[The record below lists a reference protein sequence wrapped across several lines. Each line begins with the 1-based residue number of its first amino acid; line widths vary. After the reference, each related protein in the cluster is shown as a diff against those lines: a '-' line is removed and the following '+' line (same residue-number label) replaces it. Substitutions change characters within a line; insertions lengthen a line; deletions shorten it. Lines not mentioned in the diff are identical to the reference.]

1 MGFVTREDFRLVIR
15 KRRQSKDDDRDE
27 GGSFK
32 RTNNHK
38 QWSLIL
44 LYRLIHSEN
53 SLGKSL
59 AVARIIIFAAV
70 IRKCVCA
77 LYLRFVTCLF
87 TMQDMKLKLI
97 WLVFYVYLCRHRDV
111 SMQQTTAIIL
121 KIHNYCDICSWEWQC
136 KRLDIKNFI
145 ATLVPSISFCF
156 FCSCS
161 TDLLQS
167 HAVLNINSK
176 TIYTLLIIN

>member
-15 KRRQSKDDDRDE
+15 KRRQSEDDDRDE

-156 FCSCS
+156 F
-161 TDLLQS
+161 LL
-167 HAVLNINSK
+167 
-176 TIYTLLIIN
+176 LLFNRSIAIACCAKHQFQNDIHIAYH